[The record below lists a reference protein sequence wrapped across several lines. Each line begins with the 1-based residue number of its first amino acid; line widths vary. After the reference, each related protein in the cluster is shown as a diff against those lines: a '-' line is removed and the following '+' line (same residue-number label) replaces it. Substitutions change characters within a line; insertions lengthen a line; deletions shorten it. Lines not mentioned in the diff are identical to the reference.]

1 MDFDA
6 GAVQRNSFNTDTD
19 DLLML
24 KLPKYMAQYTTLCPA
39 IHAGIDG
46 MPVAESL
53 GQSSPLAA
61 MLGNVKNGIENLQ
74 IGMADVATLTRQA
87 VLDLLILSFGDF
99 HHQIISNSVN
109 RP

>member
-6 GAVQRNSFNTDTD
+6 SIVQRNSFNTDTD

-24 KLPKYMAQYTTLCPA
+24 ELPKNMAQDTTLCPA

-46 MPVAESL
+46 MPVAEAF
-53 GQSSPLAA
+53 GQPSPLAA

-74 IGMADVATLTRQA
+74 VGMADVATLTRQA
-87 VLDLLILSFGDF
+87 VFDLL
-99 HHQIISNSVN
+99 VC
-109 RP
+109 

>member
-6 GAVQRNSFNTDTD
+6 GAVQRNSFNADTD

-24 KLPKYMAQYTTLCPA
+24 KLPKYMAQDTTLCPA

-46 MPVAESL
+46 MPVGESL

-61 MLGNVKNGIENLQ
+61 MLGNVKNDIENLQ
-74 IGMADVATLTRQA
+74 MEWLTLPR
-87 VLDLLILSFGDF
+87 
-99 HHQIISNSVN
+99 
-109 RP
+109 